1 MFVPLLLTLR
11 YYNSWIEASDAWLAD
26 TSTEGVTSSPSTPRK
41 MTKKEAEVK
50 TLPKAKPT
58 DESVLG
64 VNSFAM
70 PDVAMSGAVDDS
82 WCESESQVK

>member
-1 MFVPLLLTLR
+1 
-11 YYNSWIEASDAWLAD
+11 
-26 TSTEGVTSSPSTPRK
+26 

-50 TLPKAKPT
+50 TMPKAKPT

-82 WCESESQVK
+82 WCESESQVKWENIDLFPLHYFSDMVWSCGYVGSAYLT